1 MAIRRVRSADDPCPP
16 ATAASWSSSVMSML
30 STVTVMQASRFQ
42 RQAKVVLDHGV
53 ESRRLFR
60 FAVRVC
66 ERFFDKLIEPRL
78 AQARPPFARR
88 DLSLAISV
96 HAASFMIDG
105 WVCEYTDRLAPVLT
119 KSPQPHVNSPPTI
132 EYVFRDGNDKLIE

>member
-1 MAIRRVRSADDPCPP
+1 LVVFGDVDALHRNRHAKH
-16 ATAASWSSSVMSML
+16 L
-30 STVTVMQASRFQ
+30 GFK
-42 RQAKVVLDHGV
+42 RQAKVVLEHGV

-60 FAVRVC
+60 FAVRVH

-96 HAASFMIDG
+96 HA
-105 WVCEYTDRLAPVLT
+105 RLL
-119 KSPQPHVNSPPTI
+119 S
-132 EYVFRDGNDKLIE
+132 